1 MCVRVGVMVRKKKI
15 DRERERDGKKDW
27 VLFNEKNLQLRDLVG
42 CCQAVRVLKLVSPK
56 QENRATFEAEFHFHP
71 KVFFLHQFSVK
82 VLPVRETAPTPVG
95 HAEKKIEVT
104 SFTRRRRRWKLL
116 PRCSHHT
123 WSLPDFL
130 KVFSSKPRKF

>member
-1 MCVRVGVMVRKKKI
+1 MCACVRVGVMVRKKKK
-15 DRERERDGKKDW
+15 DRERERDGKKTG
-27 VLFNEKNLQLRDLVG
+27 FFSTKKILQLRDLVG

-56 QENRATFEAEFHFHP
+56 QENRATFETEFHFHP

-82 VLPVRETAPTPVG
+82 VLPVRDTAPTPVG

-130 KVFSSKPRKF
+130 KVFSSK